1 MPDYQ
6 ALYFSMFHACEQ
18 AISLLIAAQQQ
29 CEELYLAE
37 TNEPLP
43 FSLLIPDDAETKSR
57 PDP

>member
-29 CEELYLAE
+29 CEELYLVE
-37 TNEPLP
+37 TNETPEFQGGRD
-43 FSLLIPDDAETKSR
+43 FSIISCFR
-57 PDP
+57 P